1 MDLHKI
7 KNKRIISVIYWFL
20 SSVLVLGGILIL
32 FSILFFIQSIYKP
45 ELEPFFPVVDIPVNI
60 YENALLELK
69 SGELYEI
76 LIDDAFLSFNVN
88 SKYGFAGVL
97 NYLFFVTI
105 LLIAYY
111 VVFLLWKIFKSIRS
125 ELKSENIFLSKNV
138 WRIRKIA
145 FAILFSAFLEIIY
158 PLILKYFWFDKIILF
173 EKSFDLKLNFD
184 AGIDLFWALIILVIA
199 EIYRIGLEV
208 KKEQELTI

>member
-1 MDLHKI
+1 MNLHKI
-7 KNKRIISVIYWFL
+7 KNKKIIGLIYWFL
-20 SSVLVLGGILIL
+20 TTIMGLGGILIL
-32 FSILFFIQSIYKP
+32 LSVFLFIQSIYKP
-45 ELEPFFPVVDIPVNI
+45 ELEPFFPVIDVSVNI

-69 SGELYEI
+69 SGEQYEI
-76 LIDDAFLSFNVN
+76 LIDDAFLSFNIN
-88 SKYGFAGVL
+88 SKYGFTGVL
-97 NYLFFVTI
+97 NYIFFVIT

-111 VVFLLWKIFKSIRS
+111 VIYLLWKIFKSIRS
-125 ELKSENIFLSKNV
+125 GLKSENIFHSKNT

-184 AGIDLFWALIILVIA
+184 AGIDLFWALIVLVIA